1 MRGALTAQVRSVTGC
16 KTFLC
21 CIAVL
26 LSITVFTTGAD
37 AAESITNTPDEQNN
51 QAPNAP
57 QLPSRLSQLNLEQL
71 MNIEVTTVSRT
82 ESTVGESAAAVYVI
96 TQEDIRRSGATTIAE
111 LLRRVPGM
119 NVARINNDTWAISAR
134 GFNDQYADFLLVQV
148 DGRTVYNPL
157 FGGVYWDSVVYPL
170 EDIER
175 IEVIRGPGA
184 SVWGANAVNGV
195 INIITKSAKD
205 TQGGSLSAGGGNQEL
220 GFGTLRYGGKFG
232 KNSWYRV
239 YGEGFDR
246 LREQF
251 SENTDTNDRWYDG
264 DLGARVDLNPGVND
278 SLQLDTQYVHS
289 RAGQSFNYP
298 QPAPPFSFQ
307 DMEHEITDAGHI
319 LGKWTHTINKDSSLS
334 LLAYWDHSGQKIEN
348 LDQHLRWD
356 TYDLDFQHNLP
367 IGDRQKFVYG
377 FGYRLVDSSLEKS
390 EIDNGF
396 IFTWD
401 HPRRV
406 TNLFSAF
413 AQDQIAAVKDK
424 LSVLLGTKIEHNDFT
439 GFEIQPTARLLW
451 TPTAF
456 QSAWAAVSRA
466 VRTPA
471 LLEESILLTLAPVSV
486 SPLVFPRIT
495 FNTDFESEDVI
506 AYELGYRNQIS
517 KRLSVDT
524 AVFYNDYHNLRVG
537 VFGNPVPGP
546 GGSLIAPL
554 VIENLMRGDTY
565 GLEVAANWQ
574 PAKFWR
580 LYGAYSFLK
589 MRLHADPSLPP
600 DIIAAAESSQ
610 GHSPEHQVYIQS
622 SWNFGRAVE
631 FDLTGRYVS
640 RLTGFNPGNVPGIP
654 NEIDQYITVDT
665 RVAWRALKNLEISLV
680 GQNLFDNHHPEFI
693 SSPQGPL
700 LRTPAAEINRSFY
713 GMVKWNF

>member
-1 MRGALTAQVRSVTGC
+1 MTLWCRTFAVFLALMLMAANSPASPDKDSAQ
-16 KTFLC
+16 
-21 CIAVL
+21 
-26 LSITVFTTGAD
+26 
-37 AAESITNTPDEQNN
+37 QNEKS
-51 QAPNAP
+51 AGDT
-57 QLPSRLSQLNLEQL
+57 QLPSRLSQLGLEQL

-82 ESTVGESAAAVYVI
+82 ESTVGRSAAAVYVI

-119 NVARINNDTWAISAR
+119 DMARINNDTWAISAR

-195 INIITKSAKD
+195 INIITKPAKE
-205 TQGGSLSAGGGNQEL
+205 TQGGFLATGGGNQEL
-220 GFGTLRYGGKFG
+220 GFGTLRYGGKLG
-232 KNSWYRV
+232 ENAWYRV

-251 SENTDTNDRWYDG
+251 PENTDTNDRWYNG
-264 DLGARVDLNPGVND
+264 DLGARVDLNPSIND
-278 SLQLDTQYVHS
+278 AVRIDTQYVHS
-289 RAGQSFNYP
+289 RAGQSYNYP
-298 QPAPPFSFQ
+298 QLAPPFSFQ
-307 DMEHEITDAGHI
+307 DLEYEITDAGHL
-319 LGKWTHTINKDSSLS
+319 LGKWTHTINKDSSLY
-334 LLAYWDHSGQKIEN
+334 LLAYWDHFGQKIEN
-348 LDQHLRWD
+348 LAQYLRWD
-356 TYDLDFQHNLP
+356 TYDVDFQHNFP

-377 FGYRLVDSSLEKS
+377 FGYRLVDSSLENS
-390 EIDNGF
+390 QMDNGF

-401 HPRRV
+401 RPHRF
-406 TNLFSAF
+406 TNLISAF
-413 AQDQIAAVKDK
+413 VQDQIAAVKDK
-424 LSVLLGTKIEHNDFT
+424 LRVTLGTKIEHNDFT

-451 TPTAF
+451 TPTAL
-456 QSAWAAVSRA
+456 QSAWMAVSRA
-466 VRTPA
+466 VRTPS

-495 FNTDFESEDVI
+495 FNTGFKSEEVI

-517 KRLSVDT
+517 KKFSVDT
-524 AVFYNDYHNLRVG
+524 AAFYNDYQRLRVG
-537 VFGNPVPGP
+537 VFESPSPGP
-546 GGSLIAPL
+546 GGSFIAPL
-554 VIENLMRGDTY
+554 FIENRMRGDTY
-565 GLEVAANWQ
+565 GLEVAANWR

-580 LYGAYSFLK
+580 LYVAYSFLK
-589 MRLHADPSLPP
+589 MRLHADPALAP

-610 GHSPEHQVYIQS
+610 GHSPEHQVYVQS
-622 SWNFGRAVE
+622 SWDLGREVK
-631 FDLTGRYVS
+631 FDLMGRYVS
-640 RLTGFNPGNVPGIP
+640 RLTGFNPGNIPGFP
-654 NEIDQYITVDT
+654 NEIDQYIAVDT
-665 RVAWRALKNLEISLV
+665 RLAWRPLKKWELSIV

-700 LRTPAAEINRSFY
+700 LRTPVAEIRRSVY
-713 GMVKWNF
+713 GMIKWNF